1 MVDTVRDSIKMTH
14 AGLVRKR
21 HYPTRDAVLR
31 GNQELQKADGV
42 KPTDGLRA
50 FARFP
55 QHEIER
61 LAEKGRTDRDTP
73 NWYAD
78 LDSRDAEIMSKARIK
93 LVNSVEGREYRVGGT
108 SRKSFTFKNNPL
120 AR

>member
-1 MVDTVRDSIKMTH
+1 MPIRDELKINH
-14 AGLVRKR
+14 AGIHLKR
-21 HYPTRDAVLR
+21 AYPLR
-31 GNQELQKADGV
+31 ARTLELNKELQKMDDV

-61 LAEKGRTDRDTP
+61 LAVKGRTDRDTP